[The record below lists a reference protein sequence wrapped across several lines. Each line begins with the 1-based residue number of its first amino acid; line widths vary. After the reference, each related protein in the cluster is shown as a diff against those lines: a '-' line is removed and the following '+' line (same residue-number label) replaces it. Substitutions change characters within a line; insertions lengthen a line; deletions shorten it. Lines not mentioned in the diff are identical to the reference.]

1 MRIRLTSKSQNLC
14 AEVLVLEGS
23 FRLSRFASNAP
34 DATTRA
40 LDAHTEEL
48 RLTRLARE
56 KEDDPIERTLKTA
69 LDPTRRFGGETLTTA
84 ETLSVADRPV
94 LQIICGTGAEYENT
108 KAVSLY
114 RLQRTFSI
122 ALQNSSRNMFV
133 SNCKLYLDIINPK
146 TGSPARHL
154 IQDSFTLNPTE
165 SRLVAIVHYAEPTG
179 STRGDTEKDRIVLHL
194 PLPTGWASRD
204 MWPWWLPLGAYV
216 ITLTALSR
224 ESEPCEAVFKIW
236 VDESYRLHF
245 GTA

>member
-1 MRIRLTSKSQNLC
+1 MEVAGLAPRMAL
-14 AEVLVLEGS
+14 VLVDNWHADDCDWPSAGGLISSFAPCLECAG
-23 FRLSRFASNAP
+23 RNHPRVRRPYRGVASDSKA
-34 DATTRA
+34 
-40 LDAHTEEL
+40 
-48 RLTRLARE
+48 
-56 KEDDPIERTLKTA
+56 A

-84 ETLSVADRPV
+84 ETLSVADRPA

-165 SRLVAIVHYAEPTG
+165 SRLVEIVHYAEPTG